1 MAQPTDGVSKA
12 VGKALTIAA
21 CSGGCGGVE
30 PRWATASPCG
40 STRSATT
47 IPPQSGKTFRLRKKG
62 FPAVDGSRH
71 GDQLVTVAVETPT
84 QLTERQEELL
94 REFAEISDDDV
105 QPHRRSFMDRMKDL
119 FS

>member
-1 MAQPTDGVSKA
+1 FPQAALGAEVEVPTLDGKVRMK
-12 VGKALTIAA
+12 V
-21 CSGGCGGVE
+21 
-30 PRWATASPCG
+30 PRGT
-40 STRSATT
+40 
-47 IPPQSGKTFRLRKKG
+47 QSGKTFRLRKKG